1 MTNKPEKVKTLYS
14 DIFDSDIFCFKHK
27 TTFPFEMT
35 FKKYFKIIQKAQIEK
50 HTLFQ
55 TNQDTSLPQVILFC
69 SSFCEFLFKYSSSE
83 SKLLLD
89 FSIAVSKSGNL
100 SSCTAVILDPI

>member
-55 TNQDTSLPQVILFC
+55 TNQDTSLPQVILF
-69 SSFCEFLFKYSSSE
+69 LF
-83 SKLLLD
+83 
-89 FSIAVSKSGNL
+89 F
-100 SSCTAVILDPI
+100 ILWIFV